1 MMVAIPT
8 ARVTGDRRV
17 HVGAE
22 ERRAVRPA
30 VQFPPR
36 ASTDMTVSTVSK
48 SQSGAH
54 RAPAPP
60 GQGAATAAP
69 GPVEQDAAL
78 PDNLSGTD
86 SERAQP

>member
-1 MMVAIPT
+1 
-8 ARVTGDRRV
+8 
-17 HVGAE
+17 
-22 ERRAVRPA
+22 
-30 VQFPPR
+30 
-36 ASTDMTVSTVSK
+36 MTVSTVSK

-60 GQGAATAAP
+60 GQGAATAAS
-69 GPVEQDAAL
+69 GPKEQDAAL